1 MFSYY
6 VLYVS
11 LNMKLDEQ
19 VSYIFDV
26 AKITDLSI
34 AGQLIEMILVIR
46 GARYITD
53 FDV

>member
-1 MFSYY
+1 
-6 VLYVS
+6 
-11 LNMKLDEQ
+11 MKLDEQ

-26 AKITDLSI
+26 AEITDLSI

-53 FDV
+53 FDMWFSKA